1 MKKIG
6 IVLLALALGGGFL
19 AAERATWS
27 VSGWAK
33 TEWGYKFAEKD
44 AVELSPQDWDTGFR
58 TEAGASLKLTFLGET
73 SRVGEGA
80 GNWRGYIELKDFS
93 VDNLA
98 NEDVKDENGKVITEK
113 GDALTTF
120 DLKMPTVVAK
130 ILYKDFLYFQ
140 LTSASTKAN
149 YAKAIEDL
157 LVDSNDLDVQAA
169 GIKVDNKGVSGGL
182 EVGFV
187 LDDIGTIRA
196 AATTET
202 SWADPADNFQASY
215 YAFLLAFEGVAIA
228 DFLTPSVAFTWN
240 NGQNLG
246 AHVKVEMGLPVLA
259 GLGIALGTDFIVDM
273 VQVVDNQKFIFSVD
287 ALLEAELAVVDGFS
301 VGASTYFSYYK
312 PFADQDGIHLM
323 DTAVELKEASG
334 DEGLIPVLGA
344 SVTFGMPDTT
354 QQFIEEFNFVINADV
369 DATFG
374 DFEVKA
380 GYEYVSAGVA
390 ALTEKDLVGGD
401 SLKPVYEQENDYLEF
416 AYNGIDKT
424 RLYTRYEVPAVEKIT
439 DNPGAIWIGAKV
451 TF

>member
-44 AVELSPQDWDTGFR
+44 AEKLTAEDWDTGFR
-58 TEAGASLKLTFLGET
+58 TEAGADLKLTFLGET
-73 SRVGEGA
+73 SRVGEGV

-98 NEDVKDENGKVITEK
+98 NDDDDDNGIKK
-113 GDALTTF
+113 GDAQTTF
-120 DLKMPTVVAK
+120 DIKMPTVVAK

-140 LTSASTKAN
+140 LTSASTEAD

-157 LVDSNDLDVQAA
+157 LVDSRELDVQAA

-196 AATTET
+196 AATTKT
-202 SWADPADNFQASY
+202 SWDDSDLDAFEASY
-215 YAFLLAFEGVAIA
+215 YAFLLAFDGVALL
-228 DFLTPSVAFTWN
+228 DFLTPSVAFSWN
-240 NGQNLG
+240 DGQNLG
-246 AHVKVEMGLPVLA
+246 AHAKVEMGFPVLA
-259 GLGIALGTDFIVDM
+259 GLGVAVGTDFIVDM
-273 VQVVDNQKFIFSVD
+273 KQAVD
-287 ALLEAELAVVDGFS
+287 ASTFSFNVDAALETELAVVDGFT
-301 VGASTYFSYYK
+301 VGAGAYYQYNTDK
-312 PFADQDGIHLM
+312 NHVVEAGF
-323 DTAVELKEASG
+323 ELKEASG
-334 DEGLIPVLGA
+334 DEGLVPVVGG
-344 SVTFGMPDTT
+344 SVEVGLPDLTKAYT
-354 QQFIEEFNFVINADV
+354 EKFNISVNVDV

-380 GYEYVSAGVA
+380 GYEY
-390 ALTEKDLVGGD
+390 LTSELVGMG
-401 SLKPVYEQENDYLEF
+401 VETENDYLEF
-416 AYNGIDKT
+416 AFNGVDKT
-424 RLYTRYEVPAVEKIT
+424 RLYTRYEVPAVEKIA
-439 DNPGAIWIGAKV
+439 DNPGAVWIGAKV